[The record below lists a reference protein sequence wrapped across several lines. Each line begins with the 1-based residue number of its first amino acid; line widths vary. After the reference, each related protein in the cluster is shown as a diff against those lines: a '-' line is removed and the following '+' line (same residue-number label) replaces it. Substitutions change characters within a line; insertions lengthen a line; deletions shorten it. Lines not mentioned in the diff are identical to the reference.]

1 MHEPKEML
9 SLEGKVAV
17 ITGAAAGIGR
27 AIAERFAM
35 AGATLVLVDKDSSAL
50 SATLA
55 ETSAE
60 TASSFTC
67 DVADWQAAD
76 RLVDHAISRHGAIDV
91 LVNGAGLFPSAP
103 LAEIGEAHWD
113 LLLAV
118 NLKGAMRMSQAVSR
132 VMIAAGSGAIV
143 NIASVQGLRPTAGKA
158 AYASSKAGL
167 IALTQVMA
175 KELAPSGIR
184 VNAVA
189 PGPILTEAIRSRLD
203 ALAGDRT
210 VIAGRQLSQVPL
222 GRLGEPDEVA
232 RIVLFL
238 ASPAA
243 SFVTGA
249 TWTVDGGASL
259 A

>member
-1 MHEPKEML
+1 MLEPDEML

-27 AIAERFAM
+27 AIANRFAK
-35 AGATLVLVDKDSSAL
+35 AGARLVLVDMDSSAL
-50 SATLA
+50 AQTLA

-60 TASSFTC
+60 VASSFAC
-67 DVADWQAAD
+67 DVSDWQAAD
-76 RLVDHAISRHGAIDV
+76 RLVDHAVSRHGAIDV

-103 LAEIGEAHWD
+103 LAEISEAHWD
-113 LLLAV
+113 RLLDV

-143 NIASVQGLRPTAGKA
+143 NIASIQGLRPTAGKA

-184 VNAVA
+184 VNAIA
-189 PGPILTEAIRSRLD
+189 PGPIMTQAIRARLY
-203 ALAGDRT
+203 ALAANRT
-210 VIAGRQLSQVPL
+210 AIPGRQLSQVPL

-232 RIVLFL
+232 RIVLVL

-249 TWTVDGGASL
+249 TWPVDGGASL

>member
-1 MHEPKEML
+1 MSDPNEML

-27 AIAERFAM
+27 AIAERFAR
-35 AGATLVLVDKDSSAL
+35 AGARLVLVDMDSNAL

-55 ETSAE
+55 ETNPETTSAF
-60 TASSFTC
+60 AC
-67 DVADWQAAD
+67 DVADWEAAD
-76 RLVDHAISRHGAIDV
+76 RLVDHAVSRHGAIDV

-103 LAEIGEAHWD
+103 LAEISEAHWD
-113 LLLAV
+113 RLLDV

-143 NIASVQGLRPTAGKA
+143 NIASIQGLRPTAGKA

-175 KELAPSGIR
+175 KELAPSGVR

-189 PGPILTEAIRSRLD
+189 PGPILTKAIGARLD
-203 ALAGDRT
+203 ALAANRT
-210 VIAGRQLSQVPL
+210 VLPGRQLSQVPL

-249 TWTVDGGASL
+249 TWPVDGGASL